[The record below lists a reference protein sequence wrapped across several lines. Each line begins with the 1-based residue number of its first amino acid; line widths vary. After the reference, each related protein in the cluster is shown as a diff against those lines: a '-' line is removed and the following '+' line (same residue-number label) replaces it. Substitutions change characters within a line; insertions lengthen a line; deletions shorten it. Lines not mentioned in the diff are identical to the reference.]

1 MKRDVLILA
10 DIFEKCVNWP
20 LKIYKLTPSHYFSSP
35 ELTWDAVLKMTE
47 VNLEL
52 ISNIDLHYFIEK
64 EMRGGISYICNRFS
78 EANSEKCIS
87 YLDENNLYGWAMSQY
102 HSYWRFKFLN
112 QKKIEDFDVNSIG
125 EKRSKGY
132 ILEVHLEYPDKIH
145 YLHNDYTLAPE
156 KIEVS

>member
-1 MKRDVLILA
+1 
-10 DIFEKCVNWP
+10 
-20 LKIYKLTPSHYFSSP
+20 
-35 ELTWDAVLKMTE
+35 
-47 VNLEL
+47 
-52 ISNIDLHYFIEK
+52 
-64 EMRGGISYICNRFS
+64 
-78 EANSEKCIS
+78 
-87 YLDENNLYGWAMSQY
+87 MSQY
-102 HSYWRFKFLN
+102 LSYGRFKFLN